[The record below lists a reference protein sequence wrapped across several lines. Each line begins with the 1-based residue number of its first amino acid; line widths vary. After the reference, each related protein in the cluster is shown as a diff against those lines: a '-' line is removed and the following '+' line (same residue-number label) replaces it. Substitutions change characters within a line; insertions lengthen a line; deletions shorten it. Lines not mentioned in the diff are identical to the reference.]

1 MPLTPA
7 EHAFVQRETMRR
19 RNAAARSRRAGPV
32 GLFLALPGV
41 VTWRRPRQQP
51 LRNGGTRTAYPA
63 AYEQGRELWQTA
75 VRARVLEADW
85 TPPPVAEAL
94 GVVLHAVGPGR
105 FDLDRVC
112 TAVLDALQGGGAL
125 RDDCRVW
132 RLYAERRRPAKD
144 EPAHVDVLLTTV
156 GDGGTPA
163 RSLAGVPPP
172 AIPGG

>member
-1 MPLTPA
+1 MPGLTTA
-7 EHAFVQRETMRR
+7 EHQRALAETRAR
-19 RNAAARSRRAGPV
+19 RNAAARERRAGTA

-63 AYEQGRELWQTA
+63 AYEHGRELWQTA

-85 TPPPVAEAL
+85 TPPPVADAL
-94 GVVLHAVGPGR
+94 GVVLHAVAPGKL
-105 FDLDRVC
+105 DLDRVC

-125 RDDCRVW
+125 HDDCRVW

-144 EPAHVDVLLTTV
+144 EPPHVDVRLTTV
-156 GDGGTPA
+156 GDG
-163 RSLAGVPPP
+163 RPPP
-172 AIPGG
+172 AIPGGRDG